1 MFWGFF
7 VCVVVV
13 LIFFLFFFCMLPDFL
28 GVESFRVSLTG
39 HC

>member
-1 MFWGFF
+1 MCGCGFD
-7 VCVVVV
+7 
-13 LIFFLFFFCMLPDFL
+13 FFLFFFCMLPDFL